1 MKQEAIVQLIDIALA
16 ALGVL
21 PEIVR
26 QVQSLFELRAKVIR
40 GEEVTPDDLNAI
52 MAELRGRSKLIQAA

>member
-52 MAELRGRSKLIQAA
+52 MAELRGRSKLIQAS